1 MEQRLPLAFLLLL
14 MNCHT
19 QVLLLVSKYLLS
31 PSSPPGAILGTPNSV
46 WNEKAMFPALR
57 V

>member
-14 MNCHT
+14 MNCHA
-19 QVLLLVSKYLLS
+19 QVLLPVSKYLLS
-31 PSSPPGAILGTPNSV
+31 PSSMPGAILGTPNSV
-46 WNEKAMFPALR
+46 WNEKVTFLALR

>member
-14 MNCHT
+14 ISCHAEA
-19 QVLLLVSKYLLS
+19 VLLINKYLLS
-31 PSSPPGAILGTPNSV
+31 PSYAPGAILGTRNSA
-46 WNEKAMFPALR
+46 WNKNAVVPALR